1 MTAKI
6 LVVDDEPDLED
17 LVRQKFRRQIK
28 DGSIAFG
35 FARDGVEALAFL
47 AENGDF
53 DMVVSD
59 INMPRMDGLTLLAKL
74 QEEATRFSTVIVS
87 AYGDMANIRTAM
99 NRGAFDFLTKPID
112 FADFETTVRKTI
124 AHVAALRDAR
134 ERQAAAERAHASL
147 SRYFS
152 PNLARNLAGDAN
164 ALAPGGER
172 REIATLFTDIAG
184 FTPLVE
190 SLDPR
195 QLASLLC
202 GYLEG
207 MTEMVF
213 AHEGTVAKIMGD
225 AIHVLF
231 GAPSRTARRGDQRD
245 RLRAR
250 ARRSRGGIPPRMELA
265 RGVPLG
271 VTRIGVHAGPAIVG
285 NFGGGRLFDYTA
297 YGDTINVAARL
308 EAVNK
313 QLGTRICIS
322 AAAAERADGFSGRP
336 VGDLRLRGKSET
348 LRAYEPLAPEEL
360 QKPGD
365 DRLRRG
371 LRQAR
376 SARPCRARRLCR
388 ARWHA
393 PGRSARAISSQAASE
408 RRDRHRDR
416 DALASVRTCVPFR
429 PRRRSGRPRRQGRS
443 ADFSSSRRPKPTG
456 SARFAATSTD
466 CSAPTCRSR
475 TPARARRSRPSR
487 SQSTIR

>member
-1 MTAKI
+1 MTAKV

-17 LVRQKFRRQIK
+17 LIRQKFRRQIK

-47 AENGDF
+47 AENRDF

-74 QEEATRFSTVIVS
+74 QDEATRFSTVIVS

-124 AHVAALRDAR
+124 AHVADLKDAR
-134 ERQAAAERAHASL
+134 ARQAAAERAHASL

-152 PNLARNLAGDAN
+152 PNLALSLAADAN

-195 QLASLLC
+195 ELASLLS

-207 MTEMVF
+207 MTEIVF
-213 AHEGTVAKIMGD
+213 AHDGTVAKIIGD

-231 GAPSRTARRGDQRD
+231 GAPAEQPDAAKRAIACALALDACAEAYRR
-245 RLRAR
+245 
-250 ARRSRGGIPPRMELA
+250 EWNA
-265 RGVPLG
+265 RGAALG
-271 VTRIGVHAGPAIVG
+271 ATRIGVHAGPAIVG

-297 YGDTINVAARL
+297 YGDTINAAARL

-313 QLGTRICIS
+313 QLGTRICVS
-322 AAAAERADGFSGRP
+322 AVAAERAPGFIGRP
-336 VGDLRLRGKSET
+336 VGDLRLRGRT
-348 LRAYEPLAPEEL
+348 RAVARLRAA
-360 QKPGD
+360 GGG
-365 DRLRRG
+365 RRRKSG
-371 LRQAR
+371 GEGLCRRLRQAR
-376 SARPCRARRLCR
+376 SARPGRGRRLRR
-388 ARWHA
+388 AGRPK
-393 PGRSARAISSQAASE
+393 PGRSAGAISSQAASE
-408 RRDRHRDR
+408 WRGRNGDR
-416 DALASVRTCVPFR
+416 DAVEVAIVIPAKAGIQT
-429 PRRRSGRPRRQGRS
+429 SGRGGGPGFPPPRE
-443 ADFSSSRRPKPTG
+443 
-456 SARFAATSTD
+456 
-466 CSAPTCRSR
+466 
-475 TPARARRSRPSR
+475 
-487 SQSTIR
+487 